1 MTGPARAAWGRS
13 AAAGFARCLF
23 AGDREGFRREAAP
36 SQVRAAGTED
46 GGAAGGA
53 AERTVKPAGGAY
65 GDEADKNRNRRL
77 EDAEASGSVL
87 SANDAFALLGKSAGG
102 REASDRRKTT
112 PVLPTAPRR
121 AGLRLPAA
129 VASRVRGTRYAP

>member
-1 MTGPARAAWGRS
+1 LAGIAR
-13 AAAGFARCLF
+13 
-23 AGDREGFRREAAP
+23 GFRREAAP
-36 SQVRAAGTED
+36 SQVRAARTED